1 MYHEQELIYLYH
13 LGSQQAY
20 DILLEKYKFIIEKY
34 LVFNYID
41 TAEISREDYTQ
52 IALLAFFK
60 TIDNYRFDM
69 NAKMSTYFSYTII
82 DAMRSAIRHVKMQKH
97 IPNSKLISLNEDRR
111 EYILCDDVLDDK
123 AGTYKPDVQ
132 LRLKEHRE
140 CYQSFI
146 DENSSSFEKQV
157 FYYIVYGYSFQEI
170 ADLLNV
176 DIKKVYNAKYRLQ
189 KKLTKMK

>member
-20 DILLEKYKFIIEKY
+20 DLLLEKYKFIIEKY

-41 TAEISREDYTQ
+41 TAEMSREDYTQ

-69 NAKMSTYFSYTII
+69 NAKISTYFSYTII
-82 DAMRSAIRHVKMQKH
+82 DAMRSAIRHVRMQKH
-97 IPNSKLISLNEDRR
+97 IPYSKLVSLNEDRR
-111 EYILCDDVLDDK
+111 EYILCDDVLVDK
-123 AGTYKPDVQ
+123 VGTYKPDVQ
-132 LRLKEHRE
+132 LKLKENIE

-146 DENSSSFEKQV
+146 DENSSSFERKV
-157 FYYIVYGYSFQEI
+157 FYYIVYGYSFHEI
-170 ADLLNV
+170 AELLSV